1 MIFLK
6 ELLLKD
12 FITIGISSIALL
24 ISLINLYRD
33 RKNISV
39 RITNQTLIKRI
50 ETYDKEPAFPNQS
63 AGVSIGFRF
72 LNTSKHSIGYYD
84 LVFKDGYTN
93 QLLPCTYKFALRPE
107 IANQELLGIT
117 PLDEI
122 THLNFMDSNYGVI
135 PANSYV
141 LKEVIV
147 YPISDKIR
155 VNIKFAK
162 STIIPNFRSETT
174 KFKKWKSTLIKLTD
188 EEISTIIQENQK

>member
-1 MIFLK
+1 MK

-24 ISLINLYRD
+24 ISLINLFRD
-33 RKNISV
+33 RKNISL
-39 RITNQTLIKRI
+39 RISKQTLIKRI
-50 ETYDKEPAFPNQS
+50 ETYDKDPAFKNQTT
-63 AGVSIGFRF
+63 GVSIDFRF
-72 LNTSKHSIGYYD
+72 LNTSKHSLGYYD
-84 LVFKDGYTN
+84 LVFRDEYTK

-107 IANQELLGIT
+107 IASQELLGIT

>member
-1 MIFLK
+1 M
-6 ELLLKD
+6 
-12 FITIGISSIALL
+12 
-24 ISLINLYRD
+24 
-33 RKNISV
+33 
-39 RITNQTLIKRI
+39 
-50 ETYDKEPAFPNQS
+50 
-63 AGVSIGFRF
+63 
-72 LNTSKHSIGYYD
+72 
-84 LVFKDGYTN
+84 
-93 QLLPCTYKFALRPE
+93 
-107 IANQELLGIT
+107 
-117 PLDEI
+117 DEI

-188 EEISTIIQENQK
+188 EEINAINQENQKLIQE

>member
-1 MIFLK
+1 MILFLK
-6 ELLLKD
+6 TDIRINYFLVR
-12 FITIGISSIALL
+12 
-24 ISLINLYRD
+24 INLLYGPR
-33 RKNISV
+33 
-39 RITNQTLIKRI
+39 L
-50 ETYDKEPAFPNQS
+50 
-63 AGVSIGFRF
+63 
-72 LNTSKHSIGYYD
+72 
-84 LVFKDGYTN
+84 
-93 QLLPCTYKFALRPE
+93 
-107 IANQELLGIT
+107 ANQELLGIT

-174 KFKKWKSTLIKLTD
+174 KFKKWKSTLIRLTD